1 MNRWGEGE
9 TVEKDSE
16 CVEGSREK
24 YDFFYSR
31 EKYDE

>member
-24 YDFFYSR
+24 YDFFFLQ
-31 EKYDE
+31 